1 MAKDDQNEYEKED
14 TYVNASDQDF
24 AKRNRMKN
32 SLPFILTQ
40 YPIGHKNNEKKK
52 DNNIS
57 HKQ

>member
-1 MAKDDQNEYEKED
+1 MKMRHLCRLFRSRPCKEEYNE
-14 TYVNASDQDF
+14 
-24 AKRNRMKN
+24 N
-32 SLPFILTQ
+32 SLPFILIQ